1 MAVNNPYLKK
11 ANEEYDYT
19 GDLLLEL
26 EKCRKDVLY
35 FVNNYCQ
42 LQHPVH
48 GSAPFTLRPYQ
59 KRVLK
64 AFQENRLSILLAARQ
79 IGKSWLAGA
88 FLLWYAAFKF
98 EQTILILSNKN
109 DNAMEMIHRV
119 RFMYERLPHWLK
131 PGLTAD
137 GWNKHSVA
145 FDNGSRII
153 SQATSENSGRGLS
166 VSLLFLDEFAFV
178 RDGVAE
184 EFWTSVSPTLATGG
198 SCIMAST
205 PNGDTNRFAVLWRGA
220 NSRQDPTSA
229 GINGFF
235 PVQVEWFEPPDRDE
249 AFKEKEIAKIGNAK
263 WLQEYECEFLS
274 SDPTLIDAIV
284 LANLHDLTK
293 DNKPVG
299 TLGEVM
305 FFKPPVKGVTYLV
318 GVDPSSGNG
327 NDYTDFE
334 VYEFPSMQQIAQYR
348 SNTASTV
355 ISYHLLKKLL
365 NYLES
370 TGSTV
375 YFSVENNGL
384 GEALMALYEND
395 DTPPV
400 NSEFISE
407 AGQGR
412 KGMATTGKSKIK
424 ACATLK
430 EMVERNN
437 IRIVSPVTVQE
448 LKDFIRKGGSYG
460 AKYGAT
466 DDSVMATI
474 IIIRLLEEIASFD
487 QEAYDTVHTHSY
499 EVEGYDH
506 FDKYVNNDTEYSDSV
521 YVGGD
526 DDPMGMII

>member
-1 MAVNNPYLKK
+1 MAKGTQNPYLKK
-11 ANEEYDYT
+11 ANEQFDYT

-26 EKCRKDVLY
+26 EKCRNDVLY
-35 FVNNYCQ
+35 FVNTYCQ
-42 LQHPVH
+42 LQHPIH

-59 KRVLK
+59 IRVLK
-64 AFQENRLSILLAARQ
+64 AFQENRLCIVLAARQ

-98 EQTILILSNKN
+98 EQTVLICSNKN
-109 DNAMEMIHRV
+109 DNAQEMIHRI

-178 RDGVAE
+178 RDSVAD

-198 SCIMAST
+198 ACIIAST
-205 PNGDTNRFAVLWRGA
+205 PNGDTNQYAVLWRGA
-220 NSRQDPTSA
+220 NSKPDINKPGP

-235 PVQVEWFEPPDRDE
+235 PVEVKWNEPPNRDE
-249 AFKEKEIAKIGNAK
+249 DFKEKEIAKIGNTK
-263 WLQEYECEFLS
+263 WLQEYECNFLS
-274 SDPTLIDAIV
+274 SDPTLIDSLV
-284 LANLHDLTK
+284 LANLTTMTEH
-293 DNKPVG
+293 NRPVG
-299 TLGEVM
+299 MLGEVS
-305 FFKPPVKGVTYLV
+305 FFKAPSAGQTYLV
-318 GVDPSSGNG
+318 GVDPSSGSG

-334 VYEFPSMQQIAQYR
+334 VYEFPSMTQIAQFR

-355 ISYHLLKKLL
+355 ISYYLLKKLL
-365 NYLES
+365 TYLES
-370 TGSTV
+370 TGSAV

-384 GEALMALYEND
+384 GEALMALYEAD
-395 DTPPV
+395 DNPPV

-424 ACATLK
+424 ACFTLK
-430 EMVERNN
+430 EMVERNTIN
-437 IRIVSPVTVQE
+437 ILSPVTVQE
-448 LKDFIRKGGSYG
+448 LKDFIRRGGSYG

-474 IIIRLLEEIASFD
+474 IVIRLLAEIASFD
-487 QEAYDTVHTHSY
+487 QDAYESIHSHSY
-499 EVEGYDH
+499 NVEGYEEYDE
-506 FDKYVNNDTEYSDSV
+506 YLDTEYS
-521 YVGGD
+521 GD
-526 DDPMGMII
+526 DAPMGFVM

>member
-1 MAVNNPYLKK
+1 MASPTANPYLKK
-11 ANEEYDYT
+11 AHEQYDYT
-19 GDLLLEL
+19 GDLILEL
-26 EKCRKDVLY
+26 KKCREDVLY
-35 FVNNYCQ
+35 FVDTYCQ
-42 LQHPVH
+42 LQHPIH

-59 KRVLK
+59 RRVLK
-64 AFQENRLSILLAARQ
+64 AFQENRQCIVLAARQ

-88 FLLWYAAFKF
+88 FLMWYAMFKF
-98 EQTILILSNKN
+98 EQTVLICSNKN
-109 DNAMEMIHRV
+109 DNAQEMIHRI

-137 GWNKHSVA
+137 GWNKHSVS

-198 SCIMAST
+198 ACIIAST
-205 PNGDTNRFAVLWRGA
+205 PNGDTNRYAVLWRGA
-220 NSRQDPTSA
+220 NSRQDTDSS
-229 GINGFF
+229 GVNGFF
-235 PVQVEWFEPPDRDE
+235 PVEVKWDEPPGRDAE
-249 AFKEKEIAKIGNAK
+249 FKEKEIAKIGNTR

-274 SDPTLIDAIV
+274 SDPTLIDSLV
-284 LANLHDLTK
+284 LATLHKETEF
-293 DNKPVG
+293 NRPVG
-299 TLGEVM
+299 TLGEVQ
-305 FFKPPVKGVTYLV
+305 FFSAPRSGTTYLV

-327 NDYTDFE
+327 NDFTDFE
-334 VYEFPSMQQIAQYR
+334 VYEFPAMQQIAQFR

-355 ISYHLLKKLL
+355 ISYYLLKKLL
-365 NYLES
+365 NYLEA
-370 TGSTV
+370 TGSAV

-384 GEALMALYEND
+384 GEALMSLYED
-395 DTPPV
+395 DDNPPI

-430 EMVERNN
+430 EMIERKSIN
-437 IRIVSPVTVQE
+437 IVSPITVQE
-448 LKDFIRKGGSYG
+448 LKDFVRKGGSYG

-466 DDSVMATI
+466 DDSVMSTI
-474 IIIRLLEEIASFD
+474 IVVRLLQEIASFD
-487 QEAYDTVHTHSY
+487 QEAYDAVHTHSY
-499 EVEGYDH
+499 GVDGYDE
-506 FDKYVNNDTEYSDSV
+506 FDNYVESTYEGGEDS
-521 YVGGD
+521 
-526 DDPMGMII
+526 PMGMII